1 MIRLQNIVGLFRKSK
16 NNLEEGG
23 ITPVV
28 DEKMRCPV
36 CKSFETKRNVAKNK
50 MVCPSCGHHFR
61 ISARTRVKALC
72 DKGSFREFLTQLST
86 NDPLNFPGYDVKL
99 ESGKMGSGEDEAVL
113 CGRAS
118 FKGQECALFVM
129 EPQFMMGSMGSVVGE
144 KLARLFEYAAE
155 EELPVVGFTCSGGAR
170 MQEGILSLMQMAK
183 VSGAVDYHSKRGGLY
198 ITVLTDPT
206 TGGVTAS
213 FAMLGDIIL
222 SEPNATIGFAGRRVI
237 EQTTK
242 KKLPD
247 DFQKAEFLLEHG
259 FVDGIVPRTQLRKT
273 IATLLRQ
280 HEMKEHSAALEDALF
295 RQEAKKYKINML
307 SPYERVLTARSQDRP
322 TARAYIEKMFTD
334 RTELHGDRK
343 YADDQ
348 AIVGGIGMLGEMPVT
363 FIGIERGRNLEER
376 IQCNF
381 GSPMPE
387 GYRKALRLM
396 KQAEKFHRPIICL
409 VDTAGAFCGEEAEER
424 GQGQAIADNLME
436 MMALKTPIITVVI
449 GEGGSGGALGLSVA
463 NRLYMLENAVFS
475 VISPEGC
482 ASILWGEASLEASAE
497 AAKCLCITAEDMK
510 RFGVAERI
518 LPEKF
523 GCFEEMCNELKET
536 LRGDFKEIY
545 KDSPKI
551 SEKRYERFR
560 KLGSWIENK

>member
-1 MIRLQNIVGLFRKSK
+1 
-16 NNLEEGG
+16 
-23 ITPVV
+23 
-28 DEKMRCPV
+28 
-36 CKSFETKRNVAKNK
+36 

-61 ISARTRVKALC
+61 IGARTRVKALC
-72 DKGSFREFLTQLST
+72 DKGSFQEFLTELST
-86 NDPLNFPGYDVKL
+86 NDPLDFPGYDVKL
-99 ESGKMGSGEDEAVL
+99 ESGRMGSGEEEAVL

-144 KLARLFEYAAE
+144 KLARLFEYATE
-155 EELPVVGFTCSGGAR
+155 KKLPVVGFTCSGGAR

-206 TGGVTAS
+206 TGGVSAS

-259 FVDGIVPRTQLRKT
+259 FVDAIVPRTELRKT
-273 IATLLRQ
+273 ISKLLRQ
-280 HEMKEHSAALEDALF
+280 HKMKEHSVALEDAVF
-295 RQEAKKYKINML
+295 RQEAKQLKTNEL
-307 SPYERVLTARSQDRP
+307 SPYERVLTARSQERP
-322 TARAYIEKMFTD
+322 TARAYIENMFTD
-334 RTELHGDRK
+334 RTEFHGDRK
-343 YADDQ
+343 FADDQ
-348 AIVGGIGMLGEMPVT
+348 AIIGGMGMLGEMPVT

-396 KQAEKFHRPIICL
+396 KQAEKFQRPIICF

-424 GQGQAIADNLME
+424 GQGQAIADNLMK
-436 MMALKTPIITVVI
+436 MMAITTPIITIVI

-463 NRLYMLENAVFS
+463 NRVYMLENAVFS

-482 ASILWGEASLEASAE
+482 ASILLGESSQEAAAE

-518 LPEKF
+518 IPEDF
-523 GCFEEMCNELKET
+523 WCFEEMCNQLKET

-545 KDSPKI
+545 KDAPRI

-560 KLGSWIENK
+560 RLGSWNED

>member
-1 MIRLQNIVGLFRKSK
+1 MHNIVGLFRKSK
-16 NNLEEGG
+16 NDLEKGG
-23 ITPVV
+23 ITPIVE
-28 DEKMRCPV
+28 EKMRCPV
-36 CKSFETKRNVAKNK
+36 CKSTETKRRIAKNK
-50 MVCPSCGHHFR
+50 MVCPSCGNHFR
-61 ISARTRVKALC
+61 IGARIRIKALC
-72 DKGSFREFLTQLST
+72 DKGSFQELITELST
-86 NDPLNFPGYDVKL
+86 NDPLEFPGYDVKL

-118 FKGQECALFVM
+118 FRGQECALFVM

-155 EELPVVGFTCSGGAR
+155 EKLPVVGFTCSGGAR

-259 FVDGIVPRTQLRKT
+259 FVDAIVPRTEMRATL
-273 IATLLRQ
+273 ATLLRQ
-280 HEMKEHSAALEDALF
+280 HGQREHSAALVDALLK
-295 RQEAKKYKINML
+295 QEVQQVRENTL
-307 SPYERVLTARSQDRP
+307 SPYERVIAARAQNRP
-322 TARAYIEKMFTD
+322 TTRAYIEKMFAD
-334 RTELHGDRK
+334 RTEFHGDRK
-343 YADDQ
+343 FADDR
-348 AIVGGIGMLGEMPVT
+348 AIIGGIGMLGGMPVT

-396 KQAEKFHRPIICL
+396 KQAEKFQRPIICF

-436 MMALKTPIITVVI
+436 MMAIKVPIITIVI

-463 NRLYMLENAVFS
+463 SKVYMLENAVFS

-482 ASILWGEASLEASAE
+482 ASILWGEASPEASAE
-497 AAKCLCITAEDMK
+497 AARCLCITAEDMK

-518 LPEKF
+518 IAENF
-523 GCFEEMCNELKET
+523 SAFDDMCLELKEII
-536 LRGDFKEIY
+536 RGDLKEIY
-545 KDSPKI
+545 TLSPEI

-560 KLGSWIENK
+560 KLGSWKENG